1 MTLKPSGFCNVGVYL
16 GEDQEE
22 KAIARYEDLLEVN
35 PNQAQ
40 PHMLLGI
47 IYEKQKRYD
56 KSEAHYRSAL
66 EVNPGFAATANN
78 LAFYLANQNK
88 EIDEALRL
96 ARMAKEKLPN
106 SPYVMDTLGWVY
118 YKKGLYG
125 SAIGEFSDCLARIPE
140 TPAVIY
146 HLGMAYYKNGDAQKA
161 GVELEKA
168 LGLDENSNG
177 AAEARQVLAGL

>member
-1 MTLKPSGFCNVGVYL
+1 MHSLAGYYVNAHLLLAEIYL

-66 EVNPGFAATANN
+66 EVNPEFAAAANN
-78 LAFYLANQNK
+78 LAFYLADQNK

-106 SPYVMDTLGWVY
+106 SP
-118 YKKGLYG
+118 
-125 SAIGEFSDCLARIPE
+125 
-140 TPAVIY
+140 
-146 HLGMAYYKNGDAQKA
+146 
-161 GVELEKA
+161 
-168 LGLDENSNG
+168 
-177 AAEARQVLAGL
+177 

>member
-1 MTLKPSGFCNVGVYL
+1 M
-16 GEDQEE
+16 
-22 KAIARYEDLLEVN
+22 
-35 PNQAQ
+35 
-40 PHMLLGI
+40 

-106 SPYVMDTLGWVY
+106 SPYVMDTLGWVWMRILM
-118 YKKGLYG
+118 GL
-125 SAIGEFSDCLARIPE
+125 
-140 TPAVIY
+140 
-146 HLGMAYYKNGDAQKA
+146 QKP
-161 GVELEKA
+161 GR
-168 LGLDENSNG
+168 S
-177 AAEARQVLAGL
+177 

>member
-1 MTLKPSGFCNVGVYL
+1 MWMRVFCWRRFICASAILHWHKSRPWRSLKCDREIYL

-22 KAIARYEDLLEVN
+22 KVIARYEDLLEVN

-40 PHMLLGI
+40 PDMLLAI

-96 ARMAKEKLPN
+96 LFLFI
-106 SPYVMDTLGWVY
+106 VT
-118 YKKGLYG
+118 
-125 SAIGEFSDCLARIPE
+125 
-140 TPAVIY
+140 
-146 HLGMAYYKNGDAQKA
+146 H
-161 GVELEKA
+161 
-168 LGLDENSNG
+168 
-177 AAEARQVLAGL
+177 

>member
-1 MTLKPSGFCNVGVYL
+1 MWMRVFCNVGVYL

-66 EVNPGFAATANN
+66 EVNPGFAAANN
-78 LAFYLANQNK
+78 LAFYLADQNK

-96 ARMAKEKLPN
+96 LFLFI
-106 SPYVMDTLGWVY
+106 VT
-118 YKKGLYG
+118 
-125 SAIGEFSDCLARIPE
+125 
-140 TPAVIY
+140 
-146 HLGMAYYKNGDAQKA
+146 H
-161 GVELEKA
+161 
-168 LGLDENSNG
+168 
-177 AAEARQVLAGL
+177 